1 MSASRFIALLHT
13 YMNIGVAS
21 HTLFPLRSIPRPRA
35 ISVENS
41 CPHFEHY
48 SSLTMEPPT
57 TLQPHPA
64 FDMEPARGLSRREKY
79 EAIASSSA
87 CCLRVANSILWGT
100 ICLAYRFAVIIWGDL
115 RLFLTAALRIVA
127 RHADAIADALDSAHE
142 RSRGQIIRPAIEA
155 NTEESTSVISRESEV
170 GESVEDE
177 ITAEDSIGE
186 YDGFDFHD
194 QQVIQ
199 RYQNGDVHAT
209 ILTKRRRGRA
219 RIRALREK
227 RRLIGLKV

>member
-1 MSASRFIALLHT
+1 M
-13 YMNIGVAS
+13 
-21 HTLFPLRSIPRPRA
+21 
-35 ISVENS
+35 
-41 CPHFEHY
+41 
-48 SSLTMEPPT
+48 
-57 TLQPHPA
+57 
-64 FDMEPARGLSRREKY
+64 
-79 EAIASSSA
+79 
-87 CCLRVANSILWGT
+87 
-100 ICLAYRFAVIIWGDL
+100 
-115 RLFLTAALRIVA
+115 
-127 RHADAIADALDSAHE
+127 
-142 RSRGQIIRPAIEA
+142 RPAIEA

-209 ILTKRRRGRA
+209 ILTKRQRGRA

-227 RRLIGLKV
+227 RRLFGLKV